1 MKRVVFR
8 YRFKA
13 DCAAENEVLVPG
25 LFDELARMTPGNV
38 RYCSLKLGDGV
49 SSVHIM
55 EAAEGHP
62 LADLSALSRRLWR
75 KPATGASSTPIGAYR
90 LFEV

>member
-1 MKRVVFR
+1 VLFFATDLRPTAPR
-8 YRFKA
+8 RTR
-13 DCAAENEVLVPG
+13 CWSAACLTNLREWRP
-25 LFDELARMTPGNV
+25 DNV

-75 KPATGASSTPIGAYR
+75 KLATGASSTPIDEYR

>member
-1 MKRVVFR
+1 LTNLREWR
-8 YRFKA
+8 P
-13 DCAAENEVLVPG
+13 D
-25 LFDELARMTPGNV
+25 NV

-75 KPATGASSTPIGAYR
+75 KLATGASSTPIDEYR